1 MASDMEEEY
10 ANSLDEFES
19 ALIQDPLDDE
29 DGVYRYQHPEEAY
42 DTRLEKARGWIR
54 EEQDFTD
61 EAQADD
67 FFHTFSDITAKSST
81 KAAGNLLHVLVE
93 VVKHNGLHPEKVE
106 RLARRLVEEAPDL
119 LQYKNK
125 DGQTPIL
132 MAIRTRQD
140 QLLDYMISACASHRK
155 PKESAQNL
163 NTALCS
169 KHDGKP
175 CLHAAFGEKLKPETM
190 KMLIENASDEALS
203 MTDHTGKTPMHHAVQ
218 FRDCTDSRSELVDL
232 MIQRDFMARLNKPKS
247 TKTFLDISD
256 QNGCSVFQEHANT
269 RKTYMEQY
277 CAAQAAQ
284 RRKRESKE
292 SQKDTE
298 RTPPREPRLQGNAR
312 EPKTMPVAKG
322 PGDRDAER
330 YGRSSGPVASTDDR
344 ERIRQQK
351 KEEERARLEQAGAPA
366 MNDRLRDRDATERDG
381 SRFRSPRTNGPE
393 VNETD
398 ALYPSRHA
406 EPMSNTGIKRSN
418 TARPE
423 REVGSEKRVVK
434 PGSSSKNPDFQSALK
449 NREKNSDLVLQ
460 KLKLY
465 YMRTRNAEMVMF
477 FLYGKNMDD
486 IQIGFDYRGLPCP
499 IPWKEFTK
507 RFGENAVDG
516 YKFDP
521 VLQYATFP
529 RVEVLVKGRSA
540 DRQDK
545 LSHQAKAT
553 LPGANSR
560 KDVKYFLDWLYKKG
574 VRHIIKLSVEDSG
587 ESGQKV
593 HSDEV
598 IQSALEKFVIEH
610 LDWQKTDLDPET
622 ILHISSKVDVEES
635 SISEDSESVSSHRER
650 QLRKLTLIWSGSNA
664 VLRAWSE
671 HDALPLLPYLQ
682 EVEIIPPPPHMT
694 YDSPH
699 WVSQRILDFERR
711 LNKNRESPHESQL
724 RLSDN
729 LSFSGNKCGLIRVKL
744 VDPAIGST
752 LGVTSNIVS
761 PTTISTPDQGI
772 NEDRWLRSIESF
784 AGVMAP
790 YWEDTVTKFLETRQN
805 SGTTERVE
813 SDVVIALIDDGVD
826 KFEIGRPN
834 QVLEGKSF
842 DFHDERVNPP
852 YLSAQGHGTTMA
864 SMILRVCPMAKVY
877 PIRLKTYNSAA
888 GKSTID
894 PRYAARKAI
903 QAALDKN
910 ATIISMSWTLP
921 IETGKDHVKGELHAV
936 LKKAVENKV
945 LMFCSAPDKG
955 KFTELDYPSGPWPNS
970 FFRIGAAY
978 SNGTVFQWT
987 PEVGITYILPG
998 VDVVQDQ
1005 LKGGSSKSGE
1015 GSKSGKNLTGSSV
1028 ATALGAGL
1036 AAMIIYC
1043 VKASI
1048 LSVKTANQNKAA
1060 IHPIPDDRAIQV
1072 AKPDAMRRAFAS
1084 LGSTTS
1090 NKFLQVWEELDKAR
1104 VVLERWE
1111 REKSIPEANLKCTQE
1126 FMQFG
1131 IKLASSVK
1139 Q

>member
-1 MASDMEEEY
+1 
-10 ANSLDEFES
+10 
-19 ALIQDPLDDE
+19 
-29 DGVYRYQHPEEAY
+29 
-42 DTRLEKARGWIR
+42 
-54 EEQDFTD
+54 
-61 EAQADD
+61 
-67 FFHTFSDITAKSST
+67 
-81 KAAGNLLHVLVE
+81 
-93 VVKHNGLHPEKVE
+93 
-106 RLARRLVEEAPDL
+106 
-119 LQYKNK
+119 
-125 DGQTPIL
+125 

-140 QLLDYMISACASHRK
+140 QLLDYMISACVSHKK
-155 PKESAQNL
+155 PRDSAQNL

-218 FRDCTDSRSELVDL
+218 FRDCTDSRSTLIDL

-247 TKTFLDISD
+247 AKTFLDISD

-277 CAAQAAQ
+277 RTAQAAQ

-292 SQKDTE
+292 AQKEAE
-298 RTPPREPRLQGNAR
+298 RAPPREPRLHANTR
-312 EPKTMPVAKG
+312 ESKTIPTVKA

-330 YGRSSGPVASTDDR
+330 YGRSSGPAASTDDR

-366 MNDRLRDRDATERDG
+366 INDRLRDRDATERDG
-381 SRFRSPRTNGPE
+381 SRFRSPRTNGLE
-393 VNETD
+393 ANDTD
-398 ALYPSRHA
+398 ALYPSRHT
-406 EPMSNTGIKRSN
+406 EPTSNTGIKRSN

-423 REVGSEKRVVK
+423 REAESEKRVVK
-434 PGSSSKNPDFQSALK
+434 PSSSSKKNPDFQS
-449 NREKNSDLVLQ
+449 
-460 KLKLY
+460 
-465 YMRTRNAEMVMF
+465 
-477 FLYGKNMDD
+477 
-486 IQIGFDYRGLPCP
+486 FDYRGLPCP

-587 ESGQKV
+587 DSGQKV

-622 ILHISSKVDVEES
+622 ILHISSKRLTVE
-635 SISEDSESVSSHRER
+635 
-650 QLRKLTLIWSGSNA
+650 K
-664 VLRAWSE
+664 
-671 HDALPLLPYLQ
+671 
-682 EVEIIPPPPHMT
+682 T

-699 WVSQRILDFERR
+699 WINQRIMEFERR
-711 LNKNRESPHESQL
+711 LNKNRESPHEAQL
-724 RLSDN
+724 RISDS
-729 LSFSGNKCGLIRVKL
+729 LSFSGNKSGHIRVKL
-744 VDPAIGST
+744 VDPATGST
-752 LGVTSNIVS
+752 LGVASNIVS
-761 PTTISTPDQGI
+761 PTTISTPDQGV
-772 NEDRWLRSIESF
+772 NEDRWLRSIEHF
-784 AGVMAP
+784 ASAMAP
-790 YWEDTVTKFLETRQN
+790 YWEDTVTNFLETRQN

-826 KFEIGRPN
+826 KFEIGRPD

-877 PIRLKTYNSAA
+877 PIRLKTYNSAD

-894 PRYAARKAI
+894 PRYAARAI

-921 IETGKDHVKGELHAV
+921 IESGKDHMKEELHAV
-936 LKKAVENKV
+936 LERAVENKV

-1005 LKGGSSKSGE
+1005 IKGGSSKSGE

-1036 AAMIIYC
+1036 AAMVIYC

-1072 AKPDAMRRAFAS
+1072 AKPDAMKRAFAS

-1090 NKFLQVWEELDKAR
+1090 NKFIQVWEELDKAR
-1104 VVLERWE
+1104 VILERWE

>member
-1 MASDMEEEY
+1 MRGH
-10 ANSLDEFES
+10 L
-19 ALIQDPLDDE
+19 
-29 DGVYRYQHPEEAY
+29 EEAY

-54 EEQDFTD
+54 EEQDFTSD
-61 EAQADD
+61 AQADD
-67 FFHTFSDITAKSST
+67 FFQTFSDITAKSST

-93 VVKHNGLHPEKVE
+93 VVKHNGLQPEKVE

-140 QLLDYMISACASHRK
+140 QLLDYMISACVSHKKR
-155 PKESAQNL
+155 KESAQNL

-175 CLHAAFGEKLKPETM
+175 CLHAAFGEKLKPETV

-203 MTDHTGKTPMHHAVQ
+203 MTDHTGKTPIHHAVQ
-218 FRDCTDSRSELVDL
+218 FRGCTDSRSALIDL

-247 TKTFLDISD
+247 AKTFLDISD
-256 QNGCSVFQEHANT
+256 LNGCSVFQEHANT

-277 CAAQAAQ
+277 HTAQAAQ

-292 SQKDTE
+292 AQKEAE
-298 RTPPREPRLQGNAR
+298 RAPPREPRLPANAR
-312 EPKTMPVAKG
+312 ESKVNPAAKG
-322 PGDRDAER
+322 PGDRDTER
-330 YGRSSGPVASTDDR
+330 YGRSSGPSGPTDD
-344 ERIRQQK
+344 
-351 KEEERARLEQAGAPA
+351 L
-366 MNDRLRDRDATERDG
+366 
-381 SRFRSPRTNGPE
+381 
-393 VNETD
+393 ETD
-398 ALYPSRHA
+398 ALYASRHA
-406 EPMSNTGIKRSN
+406 EPTSNTGIKRSN

-423 REVGSEKRVVK
+423 RDPESEKRVVK
-434 PGSSSKNPDFQSALK
+434 PSSSSKKNPDFQSALR
-449 NREKNSDLVLQ
+449 NREKNSNDILQ

-540 DRQDK
+540 HRQDK

-560 KDVKYFLDWLYKKG
+560 KDVKYFLDRLYKKG

-587 ESGQKV
+587 DSGQKV

-622 ILHISSKVDVEES
+622 ILHISSKVAVEES
-635 SISEDSESVSSHRER
+635 SPSDGSESVRSPSER

-671 HDALPLLPYLQ
+671 QDALPLLPHLQ
-682 EVEIIPPPPHMT
+682 EVEIIPPPPHMWT
-694 YDSPH
+694 N
-699 WVSQRILDFERR
+699 QRIMEFERR
-711 LNKNRESPHESQL
+711 LNKNRESPHEAQL
-724 RLSDN
+724 RLSDS
-729 LSFSGNKCGLIRVKL
+729 LSFSGNMSGHIRVK
-744 VDPAIGST
+744 VVGPATGST

-761 PTTISTPDQGI
+761 PTTISTPDQGV

-784 AGVMAP
+784 ASAMAP
-790 YWEDTVTKFLETRQN
+790 YWEDTVTNFLETRQN
-805 SGTTERVE
+805 SGTTERIE
-813 SDVVIALIDDGVD
+813 SDVIVALIDDGVD

-852 YLSAQGHGTTMA
+852 YLSARGHGTTMA
-864 SMILRVCPMAKVY
+864 SMILR
-877 PIRLKTYNSAA
+877 
-888 GKSTID
+888 
-894 PRYAARKAI
+894 AI

-921 IETGKDHVKGELHAV
+921 IETGKDHMKEELHAV
-936 LKKAVENKV
+936 LKRAVENKL
-945 LMFCSAPDKG
+945 LMFCSAHDKG
-955 KFTELDYPSGPWPNS
+955 KFTELDYPSGPWPHS

-1005 LKGGSSKSGE
+1005 LKGAGE
-1015 GSKSGKNLTGSSV
+1015 GSKTGKNLTGSSV

-1072 AKPDAMRRAFAS
+1072 AKPDAMKRAFAS
-1084 LGSTTS
+1084 LVSTTS
-1090 NKFLQVWEELDKAR
+1090 NKFIQVWEELDKAR
-1104 VVLERWE
+1104 VILERWE

>member
-29 DGVYRYQHPEEAY
+29 DGVYRYQHLEEAY

-54 EEQDFTD
+54 EEQDFTS

-93 VVKHNGLHPEKVE
+93 VVKHNGLQPEKVE

-140 QLLDYMISACASHRK
+140 QLLDYMISACVSHKK
-155 PKESAQNL
+155 PRDSAQNL

-218 FRDCTDSRSELVDL
+218 FRDCTDSRSALIDL

-247 TKTFLDISD
+247 AKTFLDISD

-277 CAAQAAQ
+277 RTAQAAQ
-284 RRKRESKE
+284 RRKKE
-292 SQKDTE
+292 SREAQKEAE
-298 RTPPREPRLQGNAR
+298 RAPPREPRLHANTR
-312 EPKTMPVAKG
+312 ESKAIPAVKG
-322 PGDRDAER
+322 SGDRDAER
-330 YGRSSGPVASTDDR
+330 YGRSSGPAASTDDR

-366 MNDRLRDRDATERDG
+366 INDRLRDRDATERDG
-381 SRFRSPRTNGPE
+381 SRFRSSRTNGPE
-393 VNETD
+393 ANETD
-398 ALYPSRHA
+398 ALYPSRHT
-406 EPMSNTGIKRSN
+406 EPTSNTGIKRSN

-423 REVGSEKRVVK
+423 REAEK
-434 PGSSSKNPDFQSALK
+434 
-449 NREKNSDLVLQ
+449 
-460 KLKLY
+460 
-465 YMRTRNAEMVMF
+465 
-477 FLYGKNMDD
+477 
-486 IQIGFDYRGLPCP
+486 
-499 IPWKEFTK
+499 FTK

-587 ESGQKV
+587 DSGQKV

-622 ILHISSKVDVEES
+622 ILHISSKVAVGES
-635 SISEDSESVSSHRER
+635 SPSDDPESVNSPPER

-664 VLRAWSE
+664 
-671 HDALPLLPYLQ
+671 
-682 EVEIIPPPPHMT
+682 T

-699 WVSQRILDFERR
+699 WINQRIMEFERR
-711 LNKNRESPHESQL
+711 LNKNRESPHEAQL
-724 RLSDN
+724 RISDS
-729 LSFSGNKCGLIRVKL
+729 LSFSGNKSGHIRVKL
-744 VDPAIGST
+744 VDPATGST

-761 PTTISTPDQGI
+761 PTTISTPDQGV
-772 NEDRWLRSIESF
+772 NEDRWLRSIENF
-784 AGVMAP
+784 ASAMAP
-790 YWEDTVTKFLETRQN
+790 
-805 SGTTERVE
+805 
-813 SDVVIALIDDGVD
+813 DVVIALIDDGVD

-877 PIRLKTYNSAA
+877 PIRLKTYNSAD

-894 PRYAARKAI
+894 PRYAARAI

-921 IETGKDHVKGELHAV
+921 IENGKDHMKEELHAV
-936 LKKAVENKV
+936 LKRAVENKV

-1005 LKGGSSKSGE
+1005 IKGGSSKSGE
-1015 GSKSGKNLTGSSV
+1015 SSKSGKNLTGSSV

-1072 AKPDAMRRAFAS
+1072 AKPDAMKRAFAS

-1090 NKFLQVWEELDKAR
+1090 NKFIQVWEELDKAR
-1104 VVLERWE
+1104 VILERWE

>member
-1 MASDMEEEY
+1 M
-10 ANSLDEFES
+10 
-19 ALIQDPLDDE
+19 
-29 DGVYRYQHPEEAY
+29 
-42 DTRLEKARGWIR
+42 
-54 EEQDFTD
+54 
-61 EAQADD
+61 
-67 FFHTFSDITAKSST
+67 
-81 KAAGNLLHVLVE
+81 
-93 VVKHNGLHPEKVE
+93 
-106 RLARRLVEEAPDL
+106 
-119 LQYKNK
+119 NK
-125 DGQTPIL
+125 DGQTPIS

-140 QLLDYMISACASHRK
+140 QLLDYMISACVSHKK
-155 PKESAQNL
+155 PRDSAQNL

-203 MTDHTGKTPMHHAVQ
+203 MTDM
-218 FRDCTDSRSELVDL
+218 E
-232 MIQRDFMARLNKPKS
+232 RLGKPKS
-247 TKTFLDISD
+247 AKTFLDISD

-269 RKTYMEQY
+269 RKTYMKQY
-277 CAAQAAQ
+277 RTAQAAQ
-284 RRKRESKE
+284 RRKKESKETQKEAERAPPRETRLHANTRESKTIPTV
-292 SQKDTE
+292 K
-298 RTPPREPRLQGNAR
+298 A
-312 EPKTMPVAKG
+312 

-330 YGRSSGPVASTDDR
+330 CGRSSGPAASTDDR

-351 KEEERARLEQAGAPA
+351 KEEERDRLKQAGAPA
-366 MNDRLRDRDATERDG
+366 INDRLRDRDATERD
-381 SRFRSPRTNGPE
+381 RT
-393 VNETD
+393 
-398 ALYPSRHA
+398 
-406 EPMSNTGIKRSN
+406 
-418 TARPE
+418 RPE
-423 REVGSEKRVVK
+423 REAESEKRVVK
-434 PGSSSKNPDFQSALK
+434 PSSSSKKNPDFQSALK
-449 NREKNSDLVLQ
+449 NREKNSHIVLQ

-486 IQIGFDYRGLPCP
+486 IQIGFDYR
-499 IPWKEFTK
+499 
-507 RFGENAVDG
+507 
-516 YKFDP
+516 
-521 VLQYATFP
+521 
-529 RVEVLVKGRSA
+529 
-540 DRQDK
+540 
-545 LSHQAKAT
+545 
-553 LPGANSR
+553 
-560 KDVKYFLDWLYKKG
+560 

-587 ESGQKV
+587 DSGQKV

-622 ILHISSKVDVEES
+622 ILHISSKRLAVE
-635 SISEDSESVSSHRER
+635 
-650 QLRKLTLIWSGSNA
+650 K
-664 VLRAWSE
+664 
-671 HDALPLLPYLQ
+671 
-682 EVEIIPPPPHMT
+682 T

-699 WVSQRILDFERR
+699 WINQRIMEFERR
-711 LNKNRESPHESQL
+711 LNKNRESPHEAQL
-724 RLSDN
+724 RISDS
-729 LSFSGNKCGLIRVKL
+729 LSFSGNKSGHIRVKL
-744 VDPAIGST
+744 VDPATGST
-752 LGVTSNIVS
+752 LGVASNIVS
-761 PTTISTPDQGI
+761 PTTISTPDQGV
-772 NEDRWLRSIESF
+772 NEDRWLRSIENF
-784 AGVMAP
+784 ASAMAP
-790 YWEDTVTKFLETRQN
+790 YWEDTVTNFLETRQN

-813 SDVVIALIDDGVD
+813 SDVVIALVDDGVD
-826 KFEIGRPN
+826 KFEIGRPD

-877 PIRLKTYNSAA
+877 PIRLKTYNSAD

-894 PRYAARKAI
+894 PRYAARAI

-910 ATIISMSWTLP
+910 ATIISMSRTLP
-921 IETGKDHVKGELHAV
+921 IESGKDHMKEELHAV
-936 LKKAVENKV
+936 LKRAVENKV

-1005 LKGGSSKSGE
+1005 IKGGSSKSGE

-1072 AKPDAMRRAFAS
+1072 AKPDAMKRAFAS
-1084 LGSTTS
+1084 LGSTPS
-1090 NKFLQVWEELDKAR
+1090 NKFIQVWEELDKAR
-1104 VVLERWE
+1104 VILERWE
-1111 REKSIPEANLKCTQE
+1111 RENSIPEANLKCTQE

-1131 IKLASSVK
+1131 IKLTSSVK

>member
-29 DGVYRYQHPEEAY
+29 DGVYRYQHLEEAY

-54 EEQDFTD
+54 EEQDFTS

-93 VVKHNGLHPEKVE
+93 VVKHNGLQPEKIE

-140 QLLDYMISACASHRK
+140 QLLDYMISACVSHKK
-155 PKESAQNL
+155 PRDSAQNL

-218 FRDCTDSRSELVDL
+218 FRDCTDSRSALIDL

-247 TKTFLDISD
+247 AKTFLDISD

-277 CAAQAAQ
+277 RTAQAAQ
-284 RRKRESKE
+284 RRKKESKE
-292 SQKDTE
+292 AQKEAE
-298 RTPPREPRLQGNAR
+298 RAPPREPRLHANTR
-312 EPKTMPVAKG
+312 ESKTIPTVKA

-330 YGRSSGPVASTDDR
+330 YGRSSGPAASTDDR

-351 KEEERARLEQAGAPA
+351 KEEERARFEQAGAPA
-366 MNDRLRDRDATERDG
+366 INDRLRDRDATERDG
-381 SRFRSPRTNGPE
+381 SRFRSPRTNGLE
-393 VNETD
+393 ANDTD
-398 ALYPSRHA
+398 ALYPSRHT
-406 EPMSNTGIKRSN
+406 EPTSNTGIKRSN

-423 REVGSEKRVVK
+423 REAEK
-434 PGSSSKNPDFQSALK
+434 
-449 NREKNSDLVLQ
+449 
-460 KLKLY
+460 
-465 YMRTRNAEMVMF
+465 
-477 FLYGKNMDD
+477 
-486 IQIGFDYRGLPCP
+486 
-499 IPWKEFTK
+499 FTK

-587 ESGQKV
+587 DSGQKV

-622 ILHISSKVDVEES
+622 ILHISSKVAVEERS
-635 SISEDSESVSSHRER
+635 PSDDSESVNSPAER

-664 VLRAWSE
+664 RLT
-671 HDALPLLPYLQ
+671 
-682 EVEIIPPPPHMT
+682 VEKT

-699 WVSQRILDFERR
+699 WINQRIMEFERR
-711 LNKNRESPHESQL
+711 LNKNRESPHEAQL
-724 RLSDN
+724 RISDS
-729 LSFSGNKCGLIRVKL
+729 LSFSGNKSGHIRVKL
-744 VDPAIGST
+744 VDPATGST
-752 LGVTSNIVS
+752 LGVASNIVS
-761 PTTISTPDQGI
+761 STTISTPDQGV
-772 NEDRWLRSIESF
+772 NEDRWLRSIENF
-784 AGVMAP
+784 ASAMAP
-790 YWEDTVTKFLETRQN
+790 YWEDTVTNFLETRQN

-826 KFEIGRPN
+826 KFEIGRPD

-877 PIRLKTYNSAA
+877 PIRLKTYNSAD

-894 PRYAARKAI
+894 PRYAARAI

-921 IETGKDHVKGELHAV
+921 IESGKDHMKEELHAV
-936 LKKAVENKV
+936 LKRAVENKV

-1005 LKGGSSKSGE
+1005 AKGGSSKSGE

-1072 AKPDAMRRAFAS
+1072 AKPDAMKRAFAS

-1090 NKFLQVWEELDKAR
+1090 NKFIQVWEELDKAR
-1104 VVLERWE
+1104 VILERWE
-1111 REKSIPEANLKCTQE
+1111 RERSIPEANLKCTQE

>member
-29 DGVYRYQHPEEAY
+29 DGVYRYQHLEEASY

-54 EEQDFTD
+54 EEQNFTR

-93 VVKHNGLHPEKVE
+93 VVKHNGLQPEKVE

-140 QLLDYMISACASHRK
+140 QLLDYMISACVSHKK
-155 PKESAQNL
+155 PRDSAQNL

-175 CLHAAFGEKLKPETM
+175 CLHAAFGEKLKPETI

-218 FRDCTDSRSELVDL
+218 FRDCTDSRSALIDL
-232 MIQRDFMARLNKPKS
+232 MIQRDFIARLNKPKS
-247 TKTFLDISD
+247 AKTFLDISD

-277 CAAQAAQ
+277 RTAQAAQ
-284 RRKRESKE
+284 RRKKESKE
-292 SQKDTE
+292 AQKEVE
-298 RTPPREPRLQGNAR
+298 RAPPREPRLHANTR
-312 EPKTMPVAKG
+312 ESKTIPTVKA

-330 YGRSSGPVASTDDR
+330 YGRSSGPAASTDDR

-366 MNDRLRDRDATERDG
+366 INDRLRDRDATERDG
-381 SRFRSPRTNGPE
+381 SRFRSPRTNGLE
-393 VNETD
+393 ANDTD
-398 ALYPSRHA
+398 ALYPSRHT
-406 EPMSNTGIKRSN
+406 EPTSNTGIKRSN

-423 REVGSEKRVVK
+423 REAEK
-434 PGSSSKNPDFQSALK
+434 
-449 NREKNSDLVLQ
+449 
-460 KLKLY
+460 
-465 YMRTRNAEMVMF
+465 
-477 FLYGKNMDD
+477 
-486 IQIGFDYRGLPCP
+486 
-499 IPWKEFTK
+499 FTK

-587 ESGQKV
+587 DSGQKV

-622 ILHISSKVDVEES
+622 ILHISK
-635 SISEDSESVSSHRER
+635 R
-650 QLRKLTLIWSGSNA
+650 QLRKLTLIWSRSNA

-671 HDALPLLPYLQ
+671 QDALPLLPHLQ
-682 EVEIIPPPPHMT
+682 EVEIIPPAPHMT

-699 WVSQRILDFERR
+699 WINQRIMEFERR
-711 LNKNRESPHESQL
+711 LNKNRESPHEAQL
-724 RLSDN
+724 RISDS
-729 LSFSGNKCGLIRVKL
+729 LSFSGNKSGHIRVKL
-744 VDPAIGST
+744 VDPATGST
-752 LGVTSNIVS
+752 LGVASNIVS
-761 PTTISTPDQGI
+761 PTTISTPDQGVD
-772 NEDRWLRSIESF
+772 EDRWLRSIENF
-784 AGVMAP
+784 ASAMAP
-790 YWEDTVTKFLETRQN
+790 YWEDTVTNFLETRQN

-813 SDVVIALIDDGVD
+813 SDVVMALIDDGVD
-826 KFEIGRPN
+826 KFEIGRPD

-877 PIRLKTYNSAA
+877 PIRLKTYNSAD

-894 PRYAARKAI
+894 PRYAARAI
-903 QAALDKN
+903 QAA
-910 ATIISMSWTLP
+910 
-921 IETGKDHVKGELHAV
+921 GKDHMKEELHAV
-936 LKKAVENKV
+936 LKRAVENKV

-1005 LKGGSSKSGE
+1005 IKGGSSKSGE

-1072 AKPDAMRRAFAS
+1072 AKPDAMNRAFAS

-1090 NKFLQVWEELDKAR
+1090 NKFIQVWEELDKAR
-1104 VVLERWE
+1104 VILERWE
-1111 REKSIPEANLKCTQE
+1111 REKSIPGANLKCTQE

-1131 IKLASSVK
+1131 IKLASSIK